1 MHDELPVALPA
12 PIAALTPMKSFV
24 ASLLCVLS
32 FAAPALQAA
41 DTASAS
47 VYELRIYYVHPGKMP
62 DMLARFRDHTCKLFE
77 KHGMVNVGYWL
88 PVEAKDQD
96 KLYYVLRHAS
106 RDAAKGS
113 WKAFGGD
120 PEWKAVRTTSELPGP
135 IVIKVDS
142 TFLAATD
149 YSPGE
154 IPGGLRAGS
163 RVYELRTYTTNDG
176 KLDALDAR
184 FRDHTMKLFA
194 KHGMT
199 NVLYMHPTDADKG
212 AGKTL
217 IYFLAHDSV
226 EAAKASFDAFRA
238 DPDWVKARDASEAG
252 GKILANPPA
261 SIFLR
266 PTEFS
271 ALK

>member
-1 MHDELPVALPA
+1 
-12 PIAALTPMKSFV
+12 MKFFA

-32 FAAPALQAA
+32 FATSGLAA
-41 DTASAS
+41 DTAPAP
-47 VYELRIYYVHPGKMP
+47 VYELRIYYTHPGKMP
-62 DMLARFRDHTCKLFE
+62 DLLKRFREHTCSLFE

-88 PVEAKDQD
+88 PVEASEQD

-113 WKAFGGD
+113 WKAFGDD
-120 PEWKAVRTTSELPGP
+120 PEWKTVRDASEAAGK
-135 IVIKVDS
+135 IVAKVDS

-149 YSPGE
+149 YSPAE
-154 IPGGLRAGS
+154 IPGALRTGAHI
-163 RVYELRTYTTNDG
+163 YELRTYTTNEG

-184 FRDHTMKLFA
+184 FREHTMKLFA

-199 NVLYMHPTDADKG
+199 NVLYTHPTDTDKG

-217 IYFLAHDSV
+217 VYVLAHANV
-226 EAAKASFDAFRA
+226 AAAKASFDAFRA
-238 DPDWVKARDASEAG
+238 DPDWVKVRDASEAN
-252 GKILANPPA
+252 GKLLVQPPV
-261 SIFLR
+261 SLFLR
-266 PTEFS
+266 PVDFS